1 MHTWKFGHLVLVA
14 LSTFVTTFGALWV
27 WMSGSPNTLNMP
39 KSLAIVLV
47 AAFAAQSVMWLI
59 GLGCTRYLQ
68 LQNGSLRNAIDS
80 MSQGLCMF
88 DASERLIVSN
98 KQYHEMYGLTA
109 DDVRPG
115 SMLSDVLVRRVAK
128 GTFHRDP
135 EQYRKDFLASVRQGR
150 TIEHEVK
157 STNGRV
163 LLVKN
168 HPVKAGA
175 GSARTRTSPSDA
187 RPSSSEQACS
197 SRRNVELLL
206 NTRSQI
212 SASAWKS

>member
-1 MHTWKFGHLVLVA
+1 MHTWKFGQLVLVA
-14 LSTFVTTFGALWV
+14 LSTFVATFGALWV

-39 KSLAIVLV
+39 KSLAIAFV

-59 GLGCTRYLQ
+59 GLGGTRYLQ

-98 KQYHEMYGLTA
+98 KQYYEMYGLTA

-135 EQYRKDFLASVRQGR
+135 EQYRKDFLASVSQGR
-150 TIEHEVK
+150 TIEHEV
-157 STNGRV
+157 SPLMDVSSSSRTIRS
-163 LLVKN
+163 
-168 HPVKAGA
+168 KAGA

-197 SRRNVELLL
+197 SRRNVELLW

-212 SASAWKS
+212 SASAWK

>member
-1 MHTWKFGHLVLVA
+1 MHTWKFGQLVLVA

-27 WMSGSPNTLNMP
+27 WMSGSPNTLSMP

-59 GLGCTRYLQ
+59 GLRGTRYLQ
-68 LQNGSLRNAIDS
+68 LQNGSLRHAIDS

-88 DASERLIVSN
+88 DASGRLIVSN

-115 SMLSDVLVRRVAK
+115 SMLSDVLVRRGAK
-128 GTFHRDP
+128 GTFNSDP
-135 EQYRKDFLASVRQGR
+135 EKNRKDFLASVRQGR

-168 HPVKAGA
+168 HPVNG
-175 GSARTRTSPSDA
+175 GGRVRTHQGRPARAP
-187 RPSSSEQACS
+187 
-197 SRRNVELLL
+197 
-206 NTRSQI
+206 
-212 SASAWKS
+212 